1 MEQLPDVKINK
12 LIKLKAKRLA
22 EYIQKRDSITWEK
35 AVEKMVST
43 KTYDCLIDKKTE
55 YYSESDEYIA
65 NQYEL
70 ELVGNWEEW
79 MKL

>member
-35 AVEKMVST
+35 AVEKWYQQKHMTV
-43 KTYDCLIDKKTE
+43 
-55 YYSESDEYIA
+55 
-65 NQYEL
+65 
-70 ELVGNWEEW
+70 
-79 MKL
+79 

>member
-1 MEQLPDVKINK
+1 
-12 LIKLKAKRLA
+12 
-22 EYIQKRDSITWEK
+22 
-35 AVEKMVST
+35 MVST